1 MKSYERGKKVGT
13 VTTLFVMRG
22 PVIQIFRNGFKPS
35 HENDRRLFEVMT
47 TYNTIVSVLFTM
59 LNRNVYNSLNKI
71 KLSKYWIYEE
81 TNDIWHL
88 SLILKNLYKS
98 VILLRIETVYLI

>member
-1 MKSYERGKKVGT
+1 
-13 VTTLFVMRG
+13 
-22 PVIQIFRNGFKPS
+22 
-35 HENDRRLFEVMT
+35 
-47 TYNTIVSVLFTM
+47 M